1 MVQSPPTPIGQLLRQ
16 RTAEAHYRL
25 ESRLDAG
32 SFFDARDLYMRLLLR
47 FYGIY
52 APLEQC
58 LDGRSEWDDLQLDY
72 GPRKR
77 LALLTADLA
86 ALGWSQA
93 AIPQTILCPSLPPLQ
108 SAAQIGGLM
117 YVLEGST
124 LGGTMISRRLRQS
137 LGLHPGSGGGAQF
150 FFSYGPQVGR
160 MWRDFTAALEAYS
173 EGNAHGKDEEIVA
186 SAQAT
191 FACMEEWLL
200 GTYPLRSAA

>member
-1 MVQSPPTPIGQLLRQ
+1 
-16 RTAEAHYRL
+16 
-25 ESRLDAG
+25 
-32 SFFDARDLYMRLLLR
+32 MRLLLR
-47 FYGIY
+47 FYGFTRRWSS
-52 APLEQC
+52 AWTAGPS
-58 LDGRSEWDDLQLDY
+58 GMSLQLDY
-72 GPRKR
+72 APRKR